1 MTVSSARSSRPHA
14 SDATRRRH
22 PTAPVG
28 RPRTY
33 FDDSSAIRI
42 VLRERA
48 VALSGARALLMQA
61 AHPLAVAGLLAHS
74 DALEDPYVR
83 LGRTAQ
89 VMNTITFGTRADAD
103 RMTKRVRAMHR
114 AVHGTLP
121 DSVGVFPAGTPYR
134 ADDPRLL
141 MWILYSLIDSAIVL
155 YETYVGSLG
164 EDGRE
169 RLWQDY
175 RVVGRLFGL
184 RPTQMPA
191 DYAQLRAYGRGML
204 DGDELHVG
212 EWARRRAR
220 EIVLEPPVPAR
231 MRPLLETV
239 NFVVIALLP
248 REIRSQYGFSWFPP
262 PVVRRAL
269 VEAGAVYVRHGVVP
283 LLPTRLRELSAARRA
298 IG

>member
-1 MTVSSARSSRPHA
+1 MTVTSARIADPEA
-14 SDATRRRH
+14 SRRRDRSQR
-22 PTAPVG
+22 TAAA
-28 RPRTY
+28 RRLRTY
-33 FDDSSAIRI
+33 FEDGSAIR
-42 VLRERA
+42 VVMRERA

-83 LGRTAQ
+83 LARTAQ
-89 VMNTITFGTRADAD
+89 VMNAITFGTRADAD

-114 AVHGTLP
+114 AVQGTLP
-121 DSVGVFPAGTPYR
+121 ETVGIYPAGTPYR

-141 MWILYSLIDSAIVL
+141 MWILYSLIDSAIVM
-155 YETYVGSLG
+155 YETYVRSLG
-164 EDGRE
+164 GEGRE

-184 RPTQMPA
+184 RATQMPD
-191 DYAQLRAYGRGML
+191 DYAGLRGYGRAML
-204 DGDELHVG
+204 EGDELHVG
-212 EWARRRAR
+212 DWARRRAR
-220 EIVLEPPVPAR
+220 KIVLEPPVPGR

-248 REIRSQYGFSWFPP
+248 RQIRSQYGFAPLPP
-262 PVVRRAL
+262 GFVRRAI
-269 VEAGAVYVRHGVVP
+269 VQAGAVYVRHGLMP
-283 LLPTRLRELSAARRA
+283 LLPVRVRELPAARRA

>member
-1 MTVSSARSSRPHA
+1 MVM
-14 SDATRRRH
+14 
-22 PTAPVG
+22 
-28 RPRTY
+28 
-33 FDDSSAIRI
+33 
-42 VLRERA
+42 RERA
-48 VALSGARALLMQA
+48 VAFSGARALLMQA
-61 AHPLAVAGLLAHS
+61 AHPLAVAGLLSHS

-89 VMNTITFGTRADAD
+89 VLSTITFGTRADAD
-103 RMTKRVRAMHR
+103 RMTKRVRSMHR
-114 AVHGTLP
+114 AVRGTLP
-121 DSVGVFPAGTPYR
+121 ETVGIYPAGTPYR

-141 MWILYSLIDSAIVL
+141 MWILYSLIDSAIVM

-164 EDGRE
+164 ADGRE

-184 RPTQMPA
+184 RAKQMPA

-212 EWARRRAR
+212 DWARVRAR

-231 MRPLLETV
+231 MRPVLETV

-248 REIRSQYGFSWFPP
+248 RQIRSQYGFAPLPP
-262 PVVRRAL
+262 AFVRRAL
-269 VEAGAVYVRHGVVP
+269 VEAGAVYVRHGVLP
-283 LLPTRLRELSAARRA
+283 LLPPRIRELPAARRA
-298 IG
+298 VG